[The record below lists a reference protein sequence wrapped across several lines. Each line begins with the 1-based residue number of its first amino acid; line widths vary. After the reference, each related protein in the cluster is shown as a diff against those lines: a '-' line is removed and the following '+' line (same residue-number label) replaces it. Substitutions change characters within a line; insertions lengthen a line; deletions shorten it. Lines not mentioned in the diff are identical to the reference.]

1 MIKTVAHPDF
11 AQRMQTACDGNP
23 DVPLPNYGRLG
34 WFAERV
40 TNTRGENVTVETV
53 RKWFAGETLPR
64 RTQMAQLAQAL
75 RVSPAWLA
83 LGESPELTEKEQK
96 VRNALADGAVN
107 VVAGFISMCGG
118 HPAFPA
124 ANDQRAKKNKIDIC
138 AVIKGAQYAF
148 TVVVGLQ
155 KDDGVHFAV
164 PVESIHETLVLGVV
178 RTSDLA
184 VDIYELDL
192 LGLETQGKR
201 KASALDV
208 RLDADHKWRER
219 YTFADRR

>member
-1 MIKTVAHPDF
+1 MV
-11 AQRMQTACDGNP
+11 
-23 DVPLPNYGRLG
+23 
-34 WFAERV
+34 
-40 TNTRGENVTVETV
+40 
-53 RKWFAGETLPR
+53 
-64 RTQMAQLAQAL
+64 QLAQAL
-75 RVSPAWLA
+75 KVSPAWLA
-83 LGESPELTEKEQK
+83 LGENPELTEKEQK

-124 ANDQRAKKNKIDIC
+124 PNDQRAKKNKIDIY

-148 TVVVGLQ
+148 SVIVGLE
-155 KDDGVHFAV
+155 KDDGVHFGV
-164 PVESIHETLVLGVV
+164 PVEAVHESIVLGVV

-184 VDIYELDL
+184 VDIYELDI

-208 RLDADHKWRER
+208 RLDGDHKWRKIN
-219 YTFADRR
+219 TFAERL